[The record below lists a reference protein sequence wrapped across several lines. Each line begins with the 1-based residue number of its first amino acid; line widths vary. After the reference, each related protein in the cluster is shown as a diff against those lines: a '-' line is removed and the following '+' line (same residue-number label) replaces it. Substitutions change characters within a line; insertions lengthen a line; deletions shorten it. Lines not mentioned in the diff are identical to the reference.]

1 MTGELHLNWEI
12 REGSLEEVILCGGT
26 SKMNGRL
33 TRKQRERSLGGLW
46 SRGSG
51 KQKGEAFEELKECQ
65 SCKVI
70 GGKGSRTHG
79 VLGTVL
85 GGPDATP
92 PRRGVGTIVPVSQV
106 RRTWIAV
113 TRPSEPGFQGPTLFA
128 LYPPA
133 PPSPHPT
140 PVNSWEVTVTFAE
153 GQLGKGGGP
162 SLLFLSPRGI

>member
-1 MTGELHLNWEI
+1 MSELQSDWWQGKPDTRRPGHCW
-12 REGSLEEVILCGGT
+12 V
-26 SKMNGRL
+26 GRM
-33 TRKQRERSLGGLW
+33 
-46 SRGSG
+46 
-51 KQKGEAFEELKECQ
+51 
-65 SCKVI
+65 
-70 GGKGSRTHG
+70 
-79 VLGTVL
+79 
-85 GGPDATP
+85 

-113 TRPSEPGFQGPTLFA
+113 TRPLEPGFQGPTLFA